1 MIENCGH
8 YIAEEQPERLVKEL
22 LRFFEESV

>member
-8 YIAEEQPERLVKEL
+8 YIAEEQPERLVDEL
-22 LRFFEESV
+22 LRFFREDA